1 MSANRPPD
9 YAQAESLDW
18 DRAMSTIAHRL
29 QSPVSAI
36 QIYARLLRKHSPGG
50 EEDFIRSVTG
60 IEASARELNRVIH
73 SLSQARAIGVDELDV
88 YVEETEMKEL
98 LGECVELA
106 AARLGD
112 RPIEVSAGDD
122 FIVRSD
128 RMLVRDILDELL
140 DNAARFSAPDS
151 RINVE
156 MDRSEDRVEVYVDDR
171 GTGIPPES
179 RESVFDPFVKLDP
192 NRSGLGLGLYVARG
206 AARAQGGDL
215 AADETPGGGC
225 RMVLSLPLR

>member
-1 MSANRPPD
+1 MA
-9 YAQAESLDW
+9 
-18 DRAMSTIAHRL
+18 TIAHRL

-36 QIYARLLRKHSPGG
+36 QIYARLLRKHVPGG
-50 EEDFIRSVTG
+50 DADFIRSVTG

-73 SLSQARAIGVDELDV
+73 SLSQARAVGVDELDV

-98 LGECVELA
+98 LGESVEIA
-106 AARLGD
+106 SARLED
-112 RPIEVSAGDD
+112 RPIEMSAGDD
-122 FIVRSD
+122 FIVRAD
-128 RMLVRDILDELL
+128 RVLVRDILEELI
-140 DNAARFSAPDS
+140 DNAARFSPPDS
-151 RINVE
+151 PIDIE
-156 MDRSEDRVEVYVDDR
+156 IDRSEDRVEVRVDDR

-215 AADETPGGGC
+215 AAAETRGGGC